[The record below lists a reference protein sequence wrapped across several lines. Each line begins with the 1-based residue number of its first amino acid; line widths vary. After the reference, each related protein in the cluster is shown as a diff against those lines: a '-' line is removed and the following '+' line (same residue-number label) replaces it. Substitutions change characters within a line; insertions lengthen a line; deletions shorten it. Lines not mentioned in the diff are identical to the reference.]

1 MEDIMKDVVY
11 ILNDLSDYFRVDYKG
26 IKYTFMEGKPVKI
39 DYSND
44 PRLVSYLLQF
54 VQLRLATAKE
64 AGIED
69 ENKKEQ
75 TNEKVNKFSY
85 RPKSN

>member
-1 MEDIMKDVVY
+1 MKNVVY
-11 ILNDLSDYFRVDYKG
+11 VINDLSDYFRVDYKG
-26 IKYTFMEGKPVKI
+26 IKYTFQEGKPVRV

-69 ENKKEQ
+69 ENRKEQ
-75 TNEKVNKFSY
+75 VNEKVSKFSY
-85 RPKSN
+85 RPKFN

>member
-1 MEDIMKDVVY
+1 MKDVVY